1 MRNKKKHLYWICNK
15 WVSVYHVIYSVQDN
29 ILVKMDDTQAYMWK
43 TESIKTVKTSI
54 IEVSGCFGAGVDTC
68 MTNLSVHQHD
78 GSLGKKKKKKAVS
91 CVCLF
96 WPAVRRTRWEKLFA
110 GCDGSAAMFP
120 ACFLSPDIRK
130 PWMEGRLAPKH
141 HVPFQF
147 PLRVFIDFAILS
159 LNNMFLRVS

>member
-1 MRNKKKHLYWICNK
+1 MWGTKKKHLYWICNK

-78 GSLGKKKKKKAVS
+78 GSLGKKKKKCSFLCLLVLACSASYQMGEVVCRVWWVRCDVS
-91 CVCLF
+91 CLF
-96 WPAVRRTRWEKLFA
+96 PESRHPKALNGGQAGTKTPRSFSVPA
-110 GCDGSAAMFP
+110 P
-120 ACFLSPDIRK
+120 CFHRFCNTFS
-130 PWMEGRLAPKH
+130 E
-141 HVPFQF
+141 
-147 PLRVFIDFAILS
+147 
-159 LNNMFLRVS
+159 

>member
-78 GSLGKKKKKKAVS
+78 GSLGKKKKKKQFLVS
-91 CVCLF
+91 
-96 WPAVRRTRWEKLFA
+96 
-110 GCDGSAAMFP
+110 
-120 ACFLSPDIRK
+120 ACFGLQCIVPD
-130 PWMEGRLAPKH
+130 GRSCLQG
-141 HVPFQF
+141 VMG
-147 PLRVFIDFAILS
+147 PLRCFLPVSWVPTSESPEWRAGWHQNTTFLFSSRSVFS
-159 LNNMFLRVS
+159 